1 MFFFF
6 FFFSHSLPLRENFK
20 MQFPKKNLACVF
32 GMVGVEFVKDRYRI
46 TIYLRYY
53 VVFLFKKA

>member
-1 MFFFF
+1 
-6 FFFSHSLPLRENFK
+6 